1 LAVAREQGAE
11 GREQM
16 QLRNRESAK
25 PAPQPLAS
33 ALPNYQITKL
43 SNPQKVEYS
52 KSIERLRKIMDELRE
67 QCPWDKKQTIHTLR
81 SQTIEEVYELT
92 DAITENDWAGLK
104 EELGDVLLHLVF
116 YSKIGAE
123 QGQFTFDDVIE
134 TVCNK
139 LVARHPHIYGNV
151 VAEDEQQVKQNWEK
165 LKLKEGK
172 ESVLSGVPKS
182 LPAIVKALRLQE
194 KTKQVGFEWEN
205 VAQVKEKVEEE
216 MQELY
221 EAVSEADSDKIED
234 EFGDVLFAL
243 VNYAR
248 FIKIDPETALER
260 TNKKFIRRFQ
270 AIEARA
276 SATGRSLHD
285 MTLQEMD
292 AIWNEVK
299 RHE

>member
-1 LAVAREQGAE
+1 
-11 GREQM
+11 M
-16 QLRNRESAK
+16 QLRNRKSAK
-25 PAPQPLAS
+25 PAPKPLAIAHYQIIKS
-33 ALPNYQITKL
+33 PNYQIVR
-43 SNPQKVEYS
+43 VEYS

-92 DAITENDWAGLK
+92 DAITESDWNGLK

-205 VAQVKEKVEEE
+205 VEQVKEKVEEE
-216 MQELY
+216 IQELY
-221 EAVSEADSDKIED
+221 EAVSEGDSDKMED

-248 FIKIDPETALER
+248 FIKVDPETALER

-270 AIEARA
+270 AIEAKA
-276 SATGRSLHD
+276 KEKGRNVHD